1 MLMKELGLTMG
12 NNDNNKT
19 YEIINTTNEN
29 KIIDRH
35 RRF

>member
-1 MLMKELGLTMG
+1 MKELGLTMG
-12 NNDNNKT
+12 NNDKNKT

-35 RRF
+35 GRF